1 MKDQAYYDDV
11 MARLTRIARHQM
23 KAFDYLEDEIPDE
36 FVESD
41 QSKGVS
47 PPPLEKAIPKGA
59 RTIGLP
65 AMENNLLGMMPL
77 IEVFRKRR
85 SRRAFTEES
94 LSLEELSY
102 LCWAVAG
109 VHQVGPNNT
118 FTKRTSPSG
127 GARHPFETYLVVERV
142 DDLDPG
148 IYRYSGLRHQLVLVK
163 PGGGFAR
170 QLGETAVQPFVKN
183 SAVIFIWTV
192 VPYRH
197 EWRYLFM
204 GAKPVAMDMGHY
216 CQNLYLAAE
225 SIGAGTCALAS
236 YRQEVVDEV
245 LGVDG
250 VDEFTMYVAPVGK
263 IDAA

>member
-11 MARLTRIARHQM
+11 MARLTRIARHHM
-23 KAFDYLEDEIPDE
+23 KAFDYIDEEIPDE

-41 QSKGVS
+41 QGKGIA
-47 PPPLEKAIPKGA
+47 PPPVEKPIPDDA
-59 RTIGLP
+59 DLIDLP
-65 AMENNLLGMMPL
+65 ALEDVASLGSMAL
-77 IEVFRKRR
+77 IEVFKKRR
-85 SRRAFTEES
+85 SRRSFTHES
-94 LSLEELSY
+94 LSLEELAY

-109 VHQVGPNNT
+109 VHQVGPNDT

-142 DDLDPG
+142 DGLGPG

-163 PGGGFAR
+163 PGGGFAK
-170 QLGETAVQPFVKN
+170 QMSETAVQPFVKD
-183 SAVIFIWTV
+183 SAVVFIWTV

-197 EWRYLFM
+197 EWRYLFT

-236 YRQEVVDEV
+236 YRQEVLDEM

-250 VDEFTMYVAPVGK
+250 VDEFTIYVAPVGK
-263 IDAA
+263 IAE